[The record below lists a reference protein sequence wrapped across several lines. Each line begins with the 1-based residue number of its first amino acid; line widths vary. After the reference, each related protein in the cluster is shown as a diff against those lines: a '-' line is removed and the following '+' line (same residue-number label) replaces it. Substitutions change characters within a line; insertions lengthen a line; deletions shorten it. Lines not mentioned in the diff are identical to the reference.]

1 MHTLHL
7 ATACLINPERQLLVV
22 RKRGSPFWM
31 LPGGKIDAGE
41 SALQALQRE
50 LQEEL
55 QWQAPMEHLLPLAHF
70 ENRAA
75 NEADTRVQAQVFYAR
90 LAHTPA
96 VQIATEIEAM
106 VWLALD
112 GPHPATLA
120 PLLHEQVLPAL
131 QQMAD

>member
-41 SALQALQRE
+41 TALQALQRE

-55 QWQAPMEHLLPLAHF
+55 QWQAPMDHLQPLAHF

-96 VQIATEIEAM
+96 VQIAAR
-106 VWLALD
+106 AFRR
-112 GPHPATLA
+112 G
-120 PLLHEQVLPAL
+120 
-131 QQMAD
+131 